1 MYTSISY
8 LTIWYW
14 RNGWIVGW
22 MFSYRLIRAFFI
34 LKYGC
39 TSGCVWDNKR
49 VYHHLLPHQY
59 SLKYNPLQPHFFLVT
74 SPIPKISL
82 LFVLPYLHL
91 CFRNVV
97 TKSKRN
103 QSGGGNVLTGGRT
116 TSAMKKLPKPI
127 TEKLKISRWPKKYR
141 TVDFL
146 KISYEREHY
155 CCCWDSSPKVPA
167 FQVNS
172 G

>member
-1 MYTSISY
+1 
-8 LTIWYW
+8 
-14 RNGWIVGW
+14 

-39 TSGCVWDNKR
+39 ISGCVWVNKR

-59 SLKYNPLQPHFFLVT
+59 SLKYNPLRPHFFLVT
-74 SPIPKISL
+74 SPTPKTSL
-82 LFVLPYLHL
+82 LFPLYLHL
-91 CFRNVV
+91 CFHDVV

-127 TEKLKISRWPKKYR
+127 TEKLKKSRWHKKYR
-141 TVDFL
+141 AIDYLMISCERAIVVVD
-146 KISYEREHY
+146 IQR
-155 CCCWDSSPKVPA
+155 
-167 FQVNS
+167 
-172 G
+172 